1 MTTKVIKNVCDRCGE
16 STEIEVGGI
25 DDPLSSRGNYPNDW
39 QHIQLGQT
47 GAQLDLCVSCNLD
60 LLGFL
65 EEKEATGM
73 ENAVINK
80 RELL

>member
-1 MTTKVIKNVCDRCGE
+1 MTTKLIKHICDRCGE
-16 STEIEVGGI
+16 SAEVEVGS
-25 DDPLSSRGNYPNDW
+25 DPLATWYPNDW

-65 EEKEATGM
+65 SEYEATGM
-73 ENAVINK
+73 EDAVINK
-80 RELL
+80 REVL